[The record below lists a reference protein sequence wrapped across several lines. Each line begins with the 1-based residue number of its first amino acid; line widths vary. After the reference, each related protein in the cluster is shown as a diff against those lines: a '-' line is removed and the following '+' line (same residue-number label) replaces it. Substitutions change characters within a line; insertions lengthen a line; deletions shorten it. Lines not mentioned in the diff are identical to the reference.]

1 MHKIFQKLNNTGIIP
16 VIKLERPEDIL
27 PLSEALM
34 KGGIDIAEITFRTE
48 AAEEA
53 IKLLKKENNGMIIG
67 AGTVL
72 TTDNADRATN
82 AGAEFLVAPGFNPR
96 VVDYCIANSIIFVPG
111 VSIPSEIEFALERG
125 INVVK
130 FFPAEQSG
138 GISKIK
144 AMSSAYSST
153 YFIPTGGIS
162 IDNLA
167 SYVSFPKVLACGGS
181 FMVKDTLIN
190 EKKWSIITELSAKT
204 VEIIKSTR

>member
-82 AGAEFLVAPGFNPR
+82 AGAEFLVAP
-96 VVDYCIANSIIFVPG
+96 
-111 VSIPSEIEFALERG
+111 
-125 INVVK
+125 
-130 FFPAEQSG
+130 
-138 GISKIK
+138 
-144 AMSSAYSST
+144 
-153 YFIPTGGIS
+153 
-162 IDNLA
+162 
-167 SYVSFPKVLACGGS
+167 
-181 FMVKDTLIN
+181 
-190 EKKWSIITELSAKT
+190 
-204 VEIIKSTR
+204 